1 MMIVI
6 CLLLNELVLTSSGT
20 LFKEDAAAGME
31 AGFKTSVRLGEQ
43 VEDVTVI
50 EVIIRLLSQVIMR

>member
-1 MMIVI
+1 MIVI

-31 AGFKTSVRLGEQ
+31 AGFKTLVRLGEQ

-50 EVIIRLLSQVIMR
+50 EVIIRSVKVR